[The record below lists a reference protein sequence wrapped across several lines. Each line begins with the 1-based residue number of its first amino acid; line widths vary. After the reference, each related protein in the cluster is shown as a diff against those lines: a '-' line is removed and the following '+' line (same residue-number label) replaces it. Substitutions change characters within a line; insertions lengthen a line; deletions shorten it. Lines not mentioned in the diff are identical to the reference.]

1 VQSYNFIA
9 ILVNDGLGISVG
21 LGAVTLLVILVKD
34 LLLQRSELDMVDVD
48 VVFSVFLICCL
59 FIHST
64 ETVL

>member
-1 VQSYNFIA
+1 M
-9 ILVNDGLGISVG
+9 NDGLGISVG
-21 LGAVTLLVILVKD
+21 LSAVAFLVILIKD
-34 LLLQRSELDMVDVD
+34 LFLQRGELDMVDVD